1 LAISEFELIK
11 QYFDQTNVEGR
22 RGIVKGIGDDA
33 AIVAAPTGHQI
44 AISIDTLVRGVQFP
58 ADISPADLAYRALAV
73 NLSDLAASGATP
85 WWFTLALTLPSSDE
99 TWLQNFSRGLFEIAA
114 NARIDLVGGD
124 TTKGPLAV
132 TIQVAGIVPTGKALM
147 RSGAEIGDKI
157 YCTGTLGDGCGGL
170 QCWQKKFVGAD
181 ADYLKTRFVRPQPRL
196 IESSLLL
203 GLANSCVDVSDGLLA
218 DLAHIIAASKVGAD
232 IDITQVPVSSPLFNQ
247 FGETALEHAL
257 AGGDDYELCFTVS
270 PHKADMVESAFA
282 KQSLRLTHI
291 GHITEG
297 SELRCISPDG
307 SLYTLPKSGYQH
319 F

>member
-11 QYFDQTNVEGR
+11 QYFDRANVAGR

-33 AIVAAPTGHQI
+33 AIVAAPSGHEI
-44 AISIDTLVRGVQFP
+44 AISIDTLVQGVHFP
-58 ADISPADLAYRALAV
+58 ENITPADLAYRALAV

-85 WWFTLALTLPSSDE
+85 WWFTLALTLPESDE
-99 TWLQNFSRGLFEIAA
+99 AWLQAFSEGLFELAA
-114 NARIDLVGGD
+114 NARIDLIGGD
-124 TTKGPLAV
+124 TTQGPLAI

-147 RSGAEIGDKI
+147 RSGAQVGDKI
-157 YCTGTLGDGCGGL
+157 YCTGTLGDSCGGL
-170 QCWQKKFVGAD
+170 QCWQQQLIGGH
-181 ADYLKTRFVRPQPRL
+181 ADYLKSRFIRPQPRL

-203 GLANSCVDVSDGLLA
+203 GLANSCIDVSDGLLA
-218 DLAHIIAASKVGAD
+218 DLAHIMAASDVGAD
-232 IDITQVPVSSPLFNQ
+232 VDITQVPVSGPLFKQ
-247 FGETALEHAL
+247 FGEPSLEYAL
-257 AGGDDYELCFTVS
+257 AGGDDYELCFTVA

-282 KQSLRLTHI
+282 KQQLRLTHI

>member
-1 LAISEFELIK
+1 MAISEFELIK
-11 QYFDQTNVEGR
+11 QYFDRDYVAGR
-22 RGIVKGIGDDA
+22 RGIVKGIGDDT
-33 AIVAAPTGHQI
+33 AIVAAPNGHEI
-44 AISIDTLVRGVQFP
+44 AISIDTLVQGVHFP
-58 ADISPADLAYRALAV
+58 ENITPADLAYRALAV

-85 WWFTLALTLPSSDE
+85 WWFTLALTLPESDKA
-99 TWLQNFSRGLFEIAA
+99 WLQAFSEGLFELAA
-114 NARIDLVGGD
+114 NARIDLIGGD
-124 TTKGPLAV
+124 TTKGPLAI

-147 RSGAEIGDKI
+147 RSGAEVGDKI

-170 QCWQKKFVGAD
+170 QCWQQQLSGD
-181 ADYLKTRFVRPQPRL
+181 HADYLMSRFIRPQPRL

-203 GLANSCVDVSDGLLA
+203 GLANSCIDVSDGLLA
-218 DLAHIIAASKVGAD
+218 DLAHIIAASNVGAD
-232 IDITQVPVSSPLFNQ
+232 IDINQVPVSGPLFKQ
-247 FGETALEHAL
+247 FGELSLEYAL
-257 AGGDDYELCFTVS
+257 AGGDDYELCFTVA

-282 KQSLRLTHI
+282 KQQLRLTHV

>member
-11 QYFDQTNVEGR
+11 QYFDRANVAGR
-22 RGIVKGIGDDA
+22 RGIVKGIGDDT
-33 AIVAAPTGHQI
+33 AIVAAPTGHEI
-44 AISIDTLVRGVQFP
+44 AISIDTLVQGVHFP
-58 ADISPADLAYRALAV
+58 ENITPADLAYRALAV

-85 WWFTLALTLPSSDE
+85 WWFTLALTLPESDE
-99 TWLQNFSRGLFEIAA
+99 AWLQAFSEGLFELAA
-114 NARIDLVGGD
+114 NARIDLIGGD
-124 TTKGPLAV
+124 TTKGPLAI

-147 RSGAEIGDKI
+147 RSGAAVGDKI

-170 QCWQKKFVGAD
+170 QCWQQQLSGD
-181 ADYLKTRFVRPQPRL
+181 HADYLKLRFSRPQPRL

-203 GLANSCVDVSDGLLA
+203 GLANSCIDVSDGLLA
-218 DLAHIIAASKVGAD
+218 DLAHIIAASNVGAD
-232 IDITQVPVSSPLFNQ
+232 VDITQVPISGPLFKQ
-247 FGETALEHAL
+247 FGELSLEYAL
-257 AGGDDYELCFTVS
+257 AGGDDYELCFTVA
-270 PHKADMVESAFA
+270 PHKAHMVESAFA
-282 KQSLRLTHI
+282 KQQLRLTHV

>member
-1 LAISEFELIK
+1 MLA
-11 QYFDQTNVEGR
+11 
-22 RGIVKGIGDDA
+22 
-33 AIVAAPTGHQI
+33 
-44 AISIDTLVRGVQFP
+44 
-58 ADISPADLAYRALAV
+58 
-73 NLSDLAASGATP
+73 
-85 WWFTLALTLPSSDE
+85 
-99 TWLQNFSRGLFEIAA
+99 
-114 NARIDLVGGD
+114 
-124 TTKGPLAV
+124 
-132 TIQVAGIVPTGKALM
+132 
-147 RSGAEIGDKI
+147 
-157 YCTGTLGDGCGGL
+157 
-170 QCWQKKFVGAD
+170 KKFVGAD

>member
-44 AISIDTLVRGVQFP
+44 AISIDTSVSGVHFP
-58 ADISPADLAYRALAV
+58 ADISPAYLAYRSLAV

-147 RSGAEIGDKI
+147 RSGAEVGDKI

-170 QCWQKKFVGAD
+170 QCWQKKYVGAD

-218 DLAHIIAASKVGAD
+218 DLAHIIVASKVGAD